1 MYELFLPNA
10 GAGTFITSGDVIF
23 CEHVTRG
30 EPERLLPPIS
40 MVPKDLASTNIEDYQ
55 YLVDTV
61 HVDDDDGLLYIV
73 DKVYNHR
80 GAAVVDRFSFDGT
93 QGVGRPDTIY
103 LLNCLKYTI
112 VQGKTNSKFQRP
124 VASSEEDLSPN
135 KDPSSSFKNVS
146 DPLTSGK
153 RVMVDENERQTAKRL
168 RGVTQA
174 SSYKQNVEG
183 NLRRSVRN
191 KVKINTSETPQQVNW
206 YTKISKLIL
215 DWAVEYIPEDCWEP
229 VENTTNQAINTSS
242 IEVNH
247 SNNSEKNEWIAYEK
261 RELDALFSMN
271 FATVCD
277 IPLDK
282 RPLQVIW
289 VYKYKRD
296 ANNNIILYKSRLVV
310 RGDTAIKG
318 TIISKPFPQ

>member
-1 MYELFLPNA
+1 M
-10 GAGTFITSGDVIF
+10 
-23 CEHVTRG
+23 
-30 EPERLLPPIS
+30 
-40 MVPKDLASTNIEDYQ
+40 
-55 YLVDTV
+55 
-61 HVDDDDGLLYIV
+61 
-73 DKVYNHR
+73 
-80 GAAVVDRFSFDGT
+80 
-93 QGVGRPDTIY
+93 
-103 LLNCLKYTI
+103 
-112 VQGKTNSKFQRP
+112 
-124 VASSEEDLSPN
+124 EEES
-135 KDPSSSFKNVS
+135 
-146 DPLTSGK
+146 
-153 RVMVDENERQTAKRL
+153 ERQTAKRL

-183 NLRRSVRN
+183 NLRRSLRN
-191 KVKINTSETPQQVNW
+191 KVKINFTETPQEVNW

-215 DWAVEYIPEDCWEP
+215 DWTVEYIPEDCWEP

-247 SNNSEKNEWIAYEK
+247 SNIYQYEPRHHAEAMSRHSEKNEWIASEK

-277 IPLDK
+277 IPLDRK
-282 RPLQVIW
+282 PLQVIW

-318 TIISKPFPQ
+318 YDYFETFSHAEK